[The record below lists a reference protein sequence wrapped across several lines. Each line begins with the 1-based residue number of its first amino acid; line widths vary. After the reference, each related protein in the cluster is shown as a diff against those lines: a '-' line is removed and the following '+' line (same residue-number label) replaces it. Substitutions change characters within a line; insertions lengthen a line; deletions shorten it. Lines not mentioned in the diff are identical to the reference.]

1 MDVRFVPL
9 ELPRIDALRAEVAVL
24 PFFAD
29 ERPLRGAAGLCDW
42 RLCGRLSRVLQRGR
56 VTGGLGEVTLVPG
69 RPRLPFDKLLLVGCG
84 PAPAFD
90 EAAHAA
96 VVARV
101 TRTLEGLRLR
111 SFALSLPGR
120 GAGRLGPG
128 EAVRWFLR
136 ALEADDPFDEVMI
149 LDEAEAHRAMLPVV
163 EAERQRLQRARER
176 RDAAAAEG
184 DDPDAET

>member
-9 ELPRIDALRAEVAVL
+9 ELPRIDGLRAEVAVL
-24 PFFAD
+24 PFFTD

-56 VTGGLGEVTLVPG
+56 VTGALGEVTLVPG

-84 PAPAFD
+84 VGADFD
-90 EAAHAA
+90 AEAHAA
-96 VVARV
+96 VVARIA
-101 TRTLEGLRLR
+101 RTLEGLRLR

-128 EAVRWFLR
+128 EAVRWFLQ
-136 ALEADDPFDEVMI
+136 ALEGSDPFDEVI
-149 LDEAEAHRAMLPVV
+149 VLDEAEAHRAMLPVV
-163 EAERQRLQRARER
+163 EADRQRLQRARDR
-176 RDAAAAEG
+176 READADSDA
-184 DDPDAET
+184 DDDR

>member
-9 ELPRIDALRAEVAVL
+9 ELPRIDTLRAEVAVL

-42 RLCGRLSRVLQRGR
+42 RLCGKLSRVLQRGR
-56 VTGGLGEVTLVPG
+56 VTGALGEVTLVPG

-84 PAPAFD
+84 PGADFD

-96 VVARV
+96 VVTRIV
-101 TRTLEGLRLR
+101 RTLEGLRLR
-111 SFALSLPGR
+111 ACALSLPGR
-120 GAGRLGPG
+120 GAGRLGPA

-136 ALEADDPFDEVMI
+136 SLDDDPLDEVI
-149 LDEAEAHRAMLPVV
+149 VLDEADAWRAMLPVV
-163 EAERQRLQRARER
+163 EAERQRLQRARDR
-176 RDAAAAEG
+176 AEADEAEA
-184 DDPDAET
+184 DDSP